1 MNITGNGFRNVGDGI
16 TRSSKRRAS
25 IYGLAFVKVSLLE
38 LRQSPRM
45 KMVLWF
51 RATPQQSFSEING
64 MDRKGKVSKGRH
76 LLLFVSAWFEVKNG
90 GDWSWV
96 SDPSR
101 QRVLIDSTIETFP
114 TQLVHTANGR
124 LHGARKSVCRVR
136 KEAPDAFSTTGK
148 VWQNRII
155 RIAIGTIVLKASARG
170 LF

>member
-16 TRSSKRRAS
+16 TWSSKRDEPVFT
-25 IYGLAFVKVSLLE
+25 GLAVVKVTLFE
-38 LRQSPRM
+38 LRQSLRM

-114 TQLVHTANGR
+114 TQLVHTANEAS
-124 LHGARKSVCRVR
+124 LGAEEC
-136 KEAPDAFSTTGK
+136 
-148 VWQNRII
+148 
-155 RIAIGTIVLKASARG
+155 L
-170 LF
+170 